1 MVEDGAM
8 ERLAERLVLGKL
20 GPIGH
25 TIRLTDDGTSWDK
38 IMRDNNMSLTLRDTL
53 RRDAED
59 VVQRAV
65 EMFEMNMRSRKKNVD
80 EDEIDRLQNENTRAL
95 PPHPTP
101 PPFPPRASSPPP
113 HPTNPSRLP
122 PPPPRLPCQHH

>member
-1 MVEDGAM
+1 M
-8 ERLAERLVLGKL
+8 ERLAERIVLGKL

-25 TIRLTDDGTSWDK
+25 TIRLTDGTSWDK
-38 IMRDNNMSLTLRDTL
+38 IVRDNNMSLTLRDKL

-101 PPFPPRASSPPP
+101 PPPTPRASSPPP
-113 HPTNPSRLP
+113 P
-122 PPPPRLPCQHH
+122 PPSPRLPCQHH

>member
-25 TIRLTDDGTSWDK
+25 TIRLTDGTSWDK
-38 IMRDNNMSLTLRDTL
+38 ILRDNNMSLTLRDKL

-65 EMFEMNMRSRKKNVD
+65 EMFEMWPVGRRGRPRPSSR
-80 EDEIDRLQNENTRAL
+80 EERAYE
-95 PPHPTP
+95 
-101 PPFPPRASSPPP
+101 A
-113 HPTNPSRLP
+113 
-122 PPPPRLPCQHH
+122 